1 MMKGGKPAP
10 AIYFNVYKQENVS
23 DNGPT
28 HTWKNFNLK
37 EDIVIPAGTYDLTFF
52 PSSPKNPQQGN
63 LKIETPKGNQKKS
76 FAPKPQ
82 YGTGVRV

>member
-1 MMKGGKPAP
+1 MMKGGKPEP

-52 PSSPKNPQQGN
+52 PSSPRNPQQGN
-63 LKIETPKGNQKKS
+63 LKIEHPKGGQKRTLHQS
-76 FAPKPQ
+76 RNMVQ
-82 YGTGVRV
+82 V

>member
-1 MMKGGKPAP
+1 MKDL
-10 AIYFNVYKQENVS
+10 VENDEIVLDTS
-23 DNGPT
+23 GTECPIPVL
-28 HTWKNFNLK
+28 KARKLASELK
-37 EDIVIPAGTYDLTFF
+37 EDVVIPAGTYDLTFF

-63 LKIETPKGNQKKS
+63 LKIETPKGGPKKS